1 MPATSSLT
9 IESVSA
15 DGCVTARQQQNRDA
29 QARKR
34 ARGRLGLVTRRI
46 VLEREWLDT
55 LEERGYLDP
64 DNRGEAEPEIEAVR
78 AFLTDQ
84 LG

>member
-9 IESVSA
+9 TESVSA
-15 DGCVTARQQQNRDA
+15 DGRMARQQQNRDA

-46 VLEREWLDT
+46 ELEREWLDT